1 MVGLV
6 VGGLVVGLV
15 VRLVG
20 GLVVG
25 LVVRLVGGLVVDL
38 VGGLVGAAVPR
49 IVGTLDGRLEGLE
62 TDDGDFRFTRTT
74 IQVPP
79 AMPATTTTTMVIT
92 MTSIPLL
99 IRGVLVAADR

>member
-6 VGGLVVGLV
+6 VGGLVVGVVVGLVVGLV

-20 GLVVG
+20 GLVV
-25 LVVRLVGGLVVDL
+25 RLVGGLM
-38 VGGLVGAAVPR
+38 GAAVPR
-49 IVGTLDGRLEGLE
+49 IVGTLVGRLERLGE
-62 TDDGDFRFTRTT
+62 DDDGDFRFRRTT

-99 IRGVLVAADR
+99 IRGVLVAVDR